1 MAYLPSADGVTHINV
16 YTKGKTELG
25 RMLSNLHSSDTN
37 IEIDGEVLTFKTL
50 EGFWYFLVIFK
61 ALKIKHYDFLDLDG
75 FKAVNDTWGH
85 DIGDL
90 LLQTVAQRLRRLL
103 RQGDMASR
111 LGGDEFTAL
120 LRDIDDVSQLQRIAT
135 RIIDSINAPLVLR
148 GCTVQVGVSIGIA
161 LFPRDAQDFL
171 ALIKAADT
179 AMYAAKQGGK
189 NRYCFAEHLMQAP
202 AVGVGGVA

>member
-1 MAYLPSADGVTHINV
+1 MSKAFADI
-16 YTKGKTELG
+16 TELKASQARLEQMAHYDHLTDLPN
-25 RMLSNLHSSDTN
+25 RMLFYQ
-37 IEIDGEVLTFKTL
+37 VLEEALAATTL
-50 EGFWYFLVIFK
+50 THASV
-61 ALKIKHYDFLDLDG
+61 AVMFLDLDG

-103 RQGDMASR
+103 RQGDVASR

-120 LRDIDDVSQLQRIAT
+120 LRDIDDVAQLQSIAA
-135 RIIDSINAPLVLR
+135 RVIDSINAPLVLR

-161 LFPRDAQDFL
+161 LFPQDAPDFL
-171 ALIKAADT
+171 SLIKAADT

-189 NRYCFAEHLMQAP
+189 NRYCFAATLPQA
-202 AVGVGGVA
+202 ATVTDVGGAA